1 MDTKIKSDDCFFS
14 MKRTNCT
21 FICTYDGRCE
31 ASIKDEGDGRID
43 FEAKAYTQQL
53 LDFLRNNNEFTKDTY
68 LFANKYDN
76 NLIEFLIELGFE
88 IVEPLSNTYS
98 QYMRWSNESS

>member
-1 MDTKIKSDDCFFS
+1 MDTQLKSDDYFFS

-31 ASIKDEGDGRID
+31 ASIKEDSDGRID

-53 LDFLRNNNEFTKDTY
+53 LDFLRNNNEFTKNTY
-68 LFANKYDN
+68 LFANKYDDK
-76 NLIEFLIELGFE
+76 LIEFLIELGFE